1 MKNKSKNFKVDVNEI
16 EVIKRHIDILYDY
29 MVDSIVSTK
38 MFEERSRELRT
49 RVFIVEIFLFITLVW
64 ILYEKAT
71 KG

>member
-1 MKNKSKNFKVDVNEI
+1 MKRKSRNFKVDLNEI

-38 MFEERSRELRT
+38 MFEERSKEIRT
-49 RVFIVEIFLFITLVW
+49 RVFIIEIFLFLTLIW